1 METTVFSLKE
11 DFEIGESSSD
21 SNCCF
26 LEGSKR
32 LQPLKS
38 KKYYSKLSNGA
49 FDISIEPLSS
59 LWDFTALSPSV
70 PSKTSIEEAL
80 RHKIQ

>member
-11 DFEIGESSSD
+11 DFEIGESSY

-38 KKYYSKLSNGA
+38 KKQNRIQSKY
-49 FDISIEPLSS
+49 
-59 LWDFTALSPSV
+59 
-70 PSKTSIEEAL
+70 
-80 RHKIQ
+80 